1 MHSKVSCLVKACFP
15 ASKFPRWKEWLPHPC
30 LCPLLRRC
38 SGTGITVTDPRGTMR
53 VGRAGA
59 WYTESVGYNDHSS
72 RPQHSAWAHGGTAR
86 TGCGLEEGQGGT
98 GAFKGAGPCVRT
110 HRLTSGDLPDIYVRL
125 SLLEMTHPPAAPPPV
140 GTLLA
145 SGAGLTPGLSW

>member
-1 MHSKVSCLVKACFP
+1 MAP
-15 ASKFPRWKEWLPHPC
+15 ASLSPPTSQAVFWNGNNSHLQP
-30 LCPLLRRC
+30 
-38 SGTGITVTDPRGTMR
+38 PRGTMR
-53 VGRAGA
+53 VRRAGA
-59 WYTESVGYNDHSS
+59 WYTVSVGYNYHSS
-72 RPQHSAWAHGGTAR
+72 RPQHSAWPHGGTAC

-98 GAFKGAGPCVRT
+98 GAFKGTGPCVRT
-110 HRLTSGDLPDIYVRL
+110 QKLTSGDLPDVYVRL